1 MSAQPKLMPD
11 IEGLAHQVDPLSR
24 RGFFLAASAATAAG
38 YTLAA
43 GPVRADAIQT
53 DSAGLT
59 VGEAKVKVSD
69 GEMPVFYARPAN
81 AQNPPVILVAIEI
94 FGLHEYIKDVTRR
107 LGKLGAFAIAPDY
120 YFRKGV
126 DLTKITDIPQL
137 MPIVNSKPD
146 AELLSDLDATVAWAK
161 CQGGDTSR
169 LGIMG
174 FCRGGR
180 TVWEYSAHNKDVK
193 AGVAFYGSLV
203 DPPAQ
208 KSLWPKS
215 PIELAPEMKAPVLGL
230 YGEADQGIPVSQVDT
245 LKGALQATGKT
256 FEIKVYPG
264 APHGFHADYRAS
276 YRKDAADDAFGSAP
290 HTDYGFI
297 TILCQDNS
305 GGLEVR
311 RSDGTWL
318 AAPPIPGTWV
328 VNVADML
335 SRWTNGR
342 WQSTPHRVKNLSG
355 GDRYSCPYFF
365 DMAMD
370 SIVEGLPT
378 CQPAKFPPVRYG
390 DYLIERLDKNYVYRK
405 HSAA

>member
-1 MSAQPKLMPD
+1 MSAQPKLTSD

-24 RGFFLAASAATAAG
+24 RGFFLTASAATAAG

-43 GPVRADAIQT
+43 GPVRADAIHT

-59 VGEAKVKVSD
+59 VGDAKIKVSD
-69 GEMPVFYARPAN
+69 GEMPVYYARPAN
-81 AQNPPVILVAIEI
+81 AQNPPVILVAMEI
-94 FGLHEYIKDVTRR
+94 FGVHEYIKDVTRR

-120 YFRKGV
+120 YFRKGT

-161 CQGGDTSR
+161 SQGGDTSR

-180 TVWEYSAHNKDVK
+180 TVWEYAAHNKDIK

-208 KSLWPKS
+208 KSLWPKN

-245 LKGALQATGKT
+245 LKGALQTAGKT
-256 FEIKVYPG
+256 FEIKIYPG
-264 APHGFHADYRAS
+264 APHGFHADYRPS
-276 YRKDAADDAFGSAP
+276 YRQDAAEDAWNQMIAWFKK
-290 HTDYGFI
+290 YK
-297 TILCQDNS
+297 
-305 GGLEVR
+305 V
-311 RSDGTWL
+311 L
-318 AAPPIPGTWV
+318 A
-328 VNVADML
+328 
-335 SRWTNGR
+335 
-342 WQSTPHRVKNLSG
+342 
-355 GDRYSCPYFF
+355 
-365 DMAMD
+365 
-370 SIVEGLPT
+370 
-378 CQPAKFPPVRYG
+378 
-390 DYLIERLDKNYVYRK
+390 
-405 HSAA
+405 